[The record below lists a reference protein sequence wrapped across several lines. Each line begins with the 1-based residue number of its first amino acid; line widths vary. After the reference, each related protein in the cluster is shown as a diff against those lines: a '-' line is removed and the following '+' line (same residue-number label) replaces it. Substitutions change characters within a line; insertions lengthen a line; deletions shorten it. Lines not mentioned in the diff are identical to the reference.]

1 MYSHHD
7 MPASM
12 SAATSSTSHQTR
24 QQVGPT
30 FHIISRKS
38 SQVEPSRCEAEPSR
52 EPRDKILCSR
62 VYMQPDLRLNLGRS
76 SGQNCFDQ
84 ILAV

>member
-1 MYSHHD
+1 
-7 MPASM
+7 M
-12 SAATSSTSHQTR
+12 SSATQQPRH
-24 QQVGPT
+24 QVGPT
-30 FHIISRKS
+30 GHVTRLEP
-38 SQVEPSRCEAEPSR
+38 SQAEPSEPSRIGAEPSR